1 MKLKISHNHTLP
13 QGSPTG
19 QRAWLCIRTTVVCFT
34 RRTPRIKVNVFR
46 WRVSEP
52 VAFLRASMKAEIGKQ
67 SLEWHVGTREQ
78 GEEGNAW
85 HFFKALRIHFLH
97 IKVFFG
103 GGRGGE
109 EWQTLQCQILEI
121 RSEAFSTFFIFPETC
136 PVSSV
141 SGNHFLGET
150 IQ

>member
-103 GGRGGE
+103 GGGAGKSDRHYNVKS
-109 EWQTLQCQILEI
+109 WKLEVK
-121 RSEAFSTFFIFPETC
+121 SFPHSSYFQRRVQS
-136 PVSSV
+136 PVSRATT
-141 SGNHFLGET
+141 F
-150 IQ
+150 